1 MQCGRGARLGCARPC
16 HTSRNGIV
24 FRGGIGNPSPACRG
38 FVGIGISVVMETF
51 FGYNESMP
59 LLERESLVISD
70 PQVMDGLPVIR
81 GTRIAVYLVLEM
93 LESGMTIDQIVTEYP
108 HLTADQ
114 VRAAVRYALDLSRTV
129 E

>member
-1 MQCGRGARLGCARPC
+1 
-16 HTSRNGIV
+16 
-24 FRGGIGNPSPACRG
+24 
-38 FVGIGISVVMETF
+38 
-51 FGYNESMP
+51 MP

-81 GTRIAVYLVLEM
+81 GTRIAVYLILEM
-93 LESGMTIDQIVTEYP
+93 LEAGLTIDQIVTEYP

>member
-1 MQCGRGARLGCARPC
+1 MRQGRTAWLCQTVP
-16 HTSRNGIV
+16 HLDDGIV
-24 FRGGIGNPSPACRG
+24 FRGGIGSPSPACRW
-38 FVGIGISVVMETF
+38 FVGIGVSVVMETF

-93 LESGMTIDQIVTEYP
+93 LESGMSIDQIVTEYP

-114 VRAAVRYALDLSRTV
+114 VRAAVRYARDLVAR
-129 E
+129 